1 MKNQMK
7 FFRVIEDES
16 YAEFGVDVLKYII
29 CAESPDHAL
38 HLLRERY
45 INTMTDLGR
54 KKLTKITEPDELKR
68 YFWDHASFKIIEQG
82 IPAQLGS
89 IIQFD
94 YEIQKDMVGFF
105 GIQDG
110 VLTRYDIDEEE

>member
-1 MKNQMK
+1 MK
-7 FFRVIEDES
+7 FFRVVEDES
-16 YAEFGVDVLKYII
+16 YTEFGVDVLSYII
-29 CAESPDHAL
+29 CAESLDHAL

-54 KKLTKITEPDELKR
+54 KELIKITEPDKLKQ

-110 VLTRYDIDEEE
+110 VLTRYDIEEEE